1 MSPSNCRSRNS
12 ALAMKV
18 WPGSV
23 QRFGVPHLVSVELTS
38 LASYM
43 HYYRVFV
50 ETVGSWVVGGHV
62 LTPQSRNL

>member
-1 MSPSNCRSRNS
+1 
-12 ALAMKV
+12 MKV